1 MFDPQNNRMYA
12 DHQASKETFAG
23 GQQLAPET
31 ANNAQRDLEAAGG
44 SRQSDHE

>member
-23 GQQLAPET
+23 GQLAPET

-44 SRQSDHE
+44 SRQSYHE